1 MRDHAMNRFSERREH
16 AQLFCFV
23 LWAAGKRNGWL
34 GQLAM
39 VLHRLLVYAYCGL
52 KQEFKRISNI
62 PAHNIYFL
70 PCVILYTNIYRP
82 WPRLSLDRRAPA
94 LSVEQL
100 QAHRQTI
107 AVMGRVYSSSVS
119 HQVWLCPEEKNS
131 AYYAVTVV
139 EPAQS
144 T

>member
-1 MRDHAMNRFSERREH
+1 MCDHAMNGEY

-23 LWAAGKRNGWL
+23 LWAAAGKRSWWL

-39 VLHRLLVYAYCGL
+39 VLHHLLVYAYCGL
-52 KQEFKRISNI
+52 KQEFKRISKI
-62 PAHNIYFL
+62 PAQYIYVYFL
-70 PCVILYTNIYRP
+70 PCVILYTNIYHP
-82 WPRLSLDRRAPA
+82 WPCLSLDRRTPA

-107 AVMGRVYSSSVS
+107 AVTGRVSSSSVS
-119 HQVWLCPEEKNS
+119 HQVWLCPEKNS

-139 EPAQS
+139 QPAQS
-144 T
+144 I